1 MKRKIKRDDQVVV
14 ISGRNKGKTG
24 KVVKILQDGRAIV
37 TGVHM
42 VKKHVKPNPQAGI
55 TGGIVE
61 KESPIHMSNI
71 ALLNPETGKADRVGY
86 MINDGGKK
94 IRVFK
99 SNNMPVDK

>member
-1 MKRKIKRDDQVVV
+1 MKRKIKRDNQVVV

-71 ALLNPETGKADRVGY
+71 A
-86 MINDGGKK
+86 
-94 IRVFK
+94 
-99 SNNMPVDK
+99 NNTYEDASIQC